1 MAKLCSLLFLLSLS
15 LNYYSFTCLAM
26 SRKNITRDE
35 SSLLAFKS
43 SIDPYLMF
51 NTWSTSSSL
60 CTWVGVTC
68 DDEHHGRVHGLD
80 LNNMGLKGVI
90 SPQLG
95 NLSFLVYLNLQGNG
109 FTGELPQSLFRL
121 QRLKFLDLS
130 CNEFVG
136 GIPPIGFGE
145 LSKLQYMNLG
155 SNKLS
160 GTIPHTISK
169 LSSLEEIY
177 LDNNSLSG
185 EIPKEMGYLTQLKT
199 VDLEYN
205 QLYGN
210 IPSMMFNNSLLQHFI
225 LGLSLS
231 FNGFNKGPI
240 PEDIGNLSKLHYLYL
255 SNNNLEGSIPKELGY
270 LDQLDTLQLANNS
283 LSGQIALKL
292 LNISSLRFLYLAN
305 NFLSGILPLDMG
317 RGLPNLE
324 KIQLSGNMFGGS
336 IPIGIANASKLTEID
351 FRTNEFSGIIPNVFG
366 GLKLV
371 ECLHLYGNHNLKLD
385 DSFGFN
391 FLTSLTDC
399 RHLKYLSISYTRLSK
414 LPKSIGN
421 LTVQYFWA
429 DSSGINGNF
438 PLEIGNM
445 SNLIRL
451 SLMMND
457 LNGPILR
464 TIRGLHNLQSLNL
477 GYSGLQGSI
486 GDELCEMRGLSE
498 LYLSNNQLSGELP
511 ACLGNIT
518 SLRNIDISS
527 NSLISKIPSSF
538 WSLRDLL
545 VVNLSSNAFSGNLP
559 PEISKWRA
567 ITLLDLSGNQIS
579 SNIPETIGLINTLQT
594 LSLAN
599 NKLYG
604 TIPTSLGTM
613 LSLGF
618 LDLSQN
624 LLTGVIPKSLESLS
638 LLKSINFSY
647 NMLQGE
653 IPDGGQFKNF
663 TAQSFMHNE
672 ALCGNPLLQV
682 PSCDKHVRKRST
694 AKMLLIKCML
704 PIIVSAILVVGFII
718 LVLHKRKKVENR
730 VEKDLSTIGAQ
741 RRFSYYELVQA
752 TNGFSESNLL
762 GKGSFGSV
770 YQGMLSSGELVAVKV
785 IDLNYEAT
793 SRSFDV
799 ECNAMRNLRH
809 RNLVEIISSCSNANF
824 KSLVMKFMPNGSVE
838 KWLYS
843 YNCLDFLQRLN
854 IMIDVASA
862 LEYLHHGSSI
872 PVVHCDL
879 KPSNVLLDR
888 HMVAHVSDFGIAK
901 LLDDGQSEIHTETLA
916 TLGYVAPEYGSKG
929 LVSVKGD
936 VYSFGIML
944 MEMFTRKRPTE
955 EMFAAELTL
964 KTWISGS
971 MPHSVMEVVDSNLV
985 QQHEKTIH
993 DIVFHISSIFALS
1006 LSCCTDSPEERNNM
1020 TDITA
1025 SLIKIKTLFLQE
1037 KGNEDVKICL

>member
-1 MAKLCSLLFLLSLS
+1 MAKLCSLLFFLSLS
-15 LNYYSFTCLAM
+15 LNFHFFISSAKT
-26 SRKNITRDE
+26 RKNITTDE

-43 SIDPYLMF
+43 SITLDPNNPMVH
-51 NTWSTSSSL
+51 NWSTSSSL
-60 CTWVGVTC
+60 CTWVGVIC
-68 DDEHHGRVHGLD
+68 DEHHGRVHT
-80 LNNMGLKGVI
+80 LNLSKMRLKGTI

-95 NLSFLVYLNLQGNG
+95 NLSFLVNLNLQDNG

-121 QRLKFLDLS
+121 HRLKFLDLS
-130 CNEFVG
+130 YNFIQGNLPSNICKRLLKVIVLDLSDNEFSGDMPTVWHQC
-136 GIPPIGFGE
+136 E
-145 LSKLQYMNLG
+145 NLE
-155 SNKLS
+155 S
-160 GTIPHTISK
+160 
-169 LSSLEEIY
+169 
-177 LDNNSLSG
+177 
-185 EIPKEMGYLTQLKT
+185 
-199 VDLEYN
+199 
-205 QLYGN
+205 
-210 IPSMMFNNSLLQHFI
+210 
-225 LGLSLS
+225 LSLS

-240 PEDIGNLSKLHYLYL
+240 PQDMGNLSKLQYLDL
-255 SNNNLEGSIPKELGY
+255 SSNNLEGSIPEEIGHLDKLNNLKLTNNGLTGPIALKLFNISSLRYLYLG
-270 LDQLDTLQLANNS
+270 NNS
-283 LSGQIALKL
+283 LSGV
-292 LNISSLRFLYLAN
+292 
-305 NFLSGILPLDMG
+305 LPSDMG

-324 KIQLSGNMFGGS
+324 DLQMSGNMFAGNLPHGL
-336 IPIGIANASKLTEID
+336 ANASKLTEID
-351 FRTNEFSGIIPNVFG
+351 FRKNEFSGMIPNVFG
-366 GLKLV
+366 GLKLL
-371 ECLHLYGNHNLKLD
+371 ECLHIDDNHNLKLD

-399 RHLKYLSISYTRLSK
+399 RHLKYFSAQRTRFSK

-429 DSSGINGNF
+429 DSSRIGGNI

-451 SLMMND
+451 SLTMND
-457 LNGPILR
+457 FNGPIPH

-477 GYSGLQGSI
+477 DNNGLQGSI
-486 GDELCEMRGLSE
+486 GDEVCELRSLNTFH
-498 LYLSNNQLSGELP
+498 LSNNKLSGVLP
-511 ACLGNIT
+511 SCLGNMT
-518 SLRNIDISS
+518 SLRYIHIAS

-538 WSLRDLL
+538 WSLTDLL
-545 VVNLSSNAFSGNLP
+545 EVDLSSNAFDGSLP
-559 PEISKWRA
+559 LEIGKWRA

-579 SNIPETIGLINTLQT
+579 SNIPDIIGSLQSLQI

-604 TIPTSLGTM
+604 TIPTSVGGM
-613 LSLGF
+613 FSLKF
-618 LDLSQN
+618 LDLSRN

-638 LLKSINFSY
+638 RLKSINFSY

-653 IPDGGQFKNF
+653 IPDDGQFKNF

-672 ALCGNPLLQV
+672 GLCGNPRLQV
-682 PSCDKHVRKRST
+682 RSCDKHVRRRSI

-704 PIIVSAILVVGFII
+704 PIIVSAILVAGCII
-718 LVLHKRKKVENR
+718 LVLRKRKNVENR
-730 VEKDLSTIGAQ
+730 LGKDLSTIGAH

-770 YQGMLSSGELVAVKV
+770 YQGMLSSGEIVAVKV
-785 IDLNYEAT
+785 IDLNFEAT
-793 SRSFDV
+793 SKSFDV

-809 RNLVEIISSCSNANF
+809 RNLVEIISSCSNVNF

-843 YNCLDFLQRLN
+843 YNYCLDFLQRLN

-929 LVSVKGD
+929 VVSVKGD

-944 MEMFTRKRPTE
+944 MEMFTRKRPTD
-955 EMFAAELTL
+955 EMFTEELTL

-971 MPHSVMEVVDSNLV
+971 MPNSVMEVVDSNLV

-1006 LSCCTDSPEERNNM
+1006 LSCCADSPEERNNM

-1037 KGNEDVKICL
+1037 KGIEDV

>member
-15 LNYYSFTCLAM
+15 LNYYSFTCLSM
-26 SRKNITRDE
+26 SRKNMTTDE

-43 SIDPYLMF
+43 SITLYPSLMF

-68 DDEHHGRVHGLD
+68 DEQQHGRVIALD

-109 FTGELPQSLFRL
+109 FTGELPQSLFRVH
-121 QRLKFLDLS
+121 RLEFLDLS

-136 GIPPIGFGE
+136 GIPIEVGD

-160 GTIPHTISK
+160 GTIPQTISK
-169 LSSLEEIY
+169 LSSLVEIH

-185 EIPKEMGYLTQLKT
+185 
-199 VDLEYN
+199 
-205 QLYGN
+205 
-210 IPSMMFNNSLLQHFI
+210 
-225 LGLSLS
+225 
-231 FNGFNKGPI
+231 PI
-240 PEDIGNLSKLHYLYL
+240 PQDMGNLSKLHYLDL
-255 SNNNLEGSIPKELGY
+255 SKNNLDGSIPEEIGY
-270 LDQLDTLQLANNS
+270 LHQLNTLLLTNNS
-283 LSGQIALKL
+283 LTGSIALKL
-292 LNISSLRFLYLAN
+292 LNISSLRILYLGN
-305 NFLSGILPLDMG
+305 NFLSGILPSDMG

-324 KIQLSGNMFGGS
+324 KLQLCGNMFGGN

-351 FRTNEFSGIIPNVFG
+351 FKRNEFSGIIPNVFG
-366 GLKLV
+366 GLKLL
-371 ECLHLYGNHNLKLD
+371 ECLHLYSNPNLKLD

-429 DSSGINGNF
+429 DSSGISGNF

-445 SNLIRL
+445 SDLIRL
-451 SLMMND
+451 TLTKND
-457 LNGPILR
+457 LNGPIPR
-464 TIRGLHNLQSLNL
+464 TIRGLQNLQSLNL
-477 GYSGLQGSI
+477 GYNGLQGSI
-486 GDELCEMRGLSE
+486 GDELCEIRGLSD
-498 LYLSNNQLSGELP
+498 LYLSNNKLSGELP
-511 ACLGNIT
+511 TCLGNMT
-518 SLRNIDISS
+518 SLRNIDMSS

-545 VVNLSSNAFSGNLP
+545 VVDLSSNAFGGNLP

-567 ITLLDLSGNQIS
+567 ITLLDLSDNQIS
-579 SNIPETIGLINTLQT
+579 SNIPETIGLIQTLQT
-594 LSLAN
+594 LYLAN

-604 TIPTSLGTM
+604 TIPTSLGEM
-613 LSLGF
+613 FSLRF

-653 IPDGGQFKNF
+653 IPDGGPFKNF

-682 PSCDKHVRKRST
+682 PSCDKHVRRRSI

-704 PIIVSAILVVGFII
+704 PIIVSVILVVGCVV

-730 VEKDLSTIGAQ
+730 IGKDLSTIGAQ
-741 RRFSYYELVQA
+741 RRFSYYELVRA
-752 TNGFSESNLL
+752 TDGFSESNLL

-770 YQGMLSSGELVAVKV
+770 YQGTLSSGELVAVKV
-785 IDLNYEAT
+785 IDLNFEAT

-824 KSLVMKFMPNGSVE
+824 KSLVMKFMSNGSVE

-843 YNCLDFLQRLN
+843 YNYCLDFLQRLN

-901 LLDDGQSEIHTETLA
+901 LLDDGQSEIHTETVA

-929 LVSVKGD
+929 VVSVKGD

-944 MEMFTRKRPTE
+944 MEMFTRKKPTD

-971 MPHSVMEVVDSNLV
+971 LPNSVMEVVDSNLL

-1006 LSCCTDSPEERNNM
+1006 LSCCADSPEERNNM

-1025 SLIKIKTLFLQE
+1025 SLIKIRTLFLQE
-1037 KGNEDVKICL
+1037 KGNEKM